1 MSELQNHK
9 STKILTGLDRKTRE
23 KKNKLVLECNQILA
37 MVSLVFD
44 TEQEYD

>member
-1 MSELQNHK
+1 MSEPQKHT
-9 STKILTGLDRKTRE
+9 STKIPTGLDQKTRE

-44 TEQEYD
+44 IEQEYD